1 VKIGIDTR
9 FVMEGMIASQ
19 ISAKKGKG
27 GEVEEVEL
35 KTSRYDSHRVHAG

>member
-1 VKIGIDTR
+1 MGTATR
-9 FVMEGMIASQ
+9 LVMEGTTASQ
-19 ISAKKGKG
+19 ISAEKGKV